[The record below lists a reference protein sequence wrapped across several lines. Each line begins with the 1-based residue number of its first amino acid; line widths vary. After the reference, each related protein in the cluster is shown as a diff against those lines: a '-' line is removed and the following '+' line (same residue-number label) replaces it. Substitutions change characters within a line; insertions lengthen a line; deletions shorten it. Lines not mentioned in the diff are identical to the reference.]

1 MLEIQGCI
9 ISLLKKILIRNNKI
23 VVKHVFG
30 YFFVY
35 IYLCLADLFFI
46 YFSDLLPRARDFS
59 PIPFT
64 LTTSNAASESGY
76 FVRAVPTNAAQPNK

>member
-9 ISLLKKILIRNNKI
+9 INLLKKILIPKYTI

-35 IYLCLADLFFI
+35 IYLYLVDLYFI
-46 YFSDLLPRARDFS
+46 YFSDSLLRARTFS

-64 LTTSNAASESGY
+64 LTTSNAASASGY